1 MLRRITKFFSYW
13 KEVIIISVGC
23 FIFFL
28 IADIYFPDNDNP
40 FWSNSL
46 KSGTEI
52 MAEKWPVPE
61 PNDPNFLAD
70 YREYMGY
77 EWEEYI
83 KIGN

>member
-1 MLRRITKFFSYW
+1 MIKRLKKFCSYW

-28 IADIYFPDNDNP
+28 IAEIYFHDDENP
-40 FWSNSL
+40 FWPHSH

-70 YREYMGY
+70 YREYIGY
-77 EWEEYI
+77 EWSENE
-83 KIGN
+83 